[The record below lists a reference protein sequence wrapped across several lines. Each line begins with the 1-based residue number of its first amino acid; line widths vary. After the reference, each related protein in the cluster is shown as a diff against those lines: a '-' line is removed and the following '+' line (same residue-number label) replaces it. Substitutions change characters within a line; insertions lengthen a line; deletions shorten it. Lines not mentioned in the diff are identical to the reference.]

1 VITTVPRSKAQVK
14 PTQQTQFVLNV
25 MAEVNSST
33 EKWWEQVPESV
44 DLVFTKMEAQEA
56 AQH

>member
-1 VITTVPRSKAQVK
+1 
-14 PTQQTQFVLNV
+14 
-25 MAEVNSST
+25 MAEANSST
-33 EKWWEQVPESV
+33 EKWWEQVSESV